1 MNLKQMARIVMSKI
15 LERDVSGK
23 CDDCEDLVKKGE
35 KERQKKVEKSGVE
48 SPDEYPSAPGAKSR
62 NAPPGSM
69 GGKV

>member
-1 MNLKQMARIVMSKI
+1 MPKQKRKAIMSKI

-48 SPDEYPSAPGAKSR
+48 SPDEYPNAPGAKSR

>member
-1 MNLKQMARIVMSKI
+1 MGRIVMSKI

-48 SPDEYPSAPGAKSR
+48 SPDEYPNAPGAKSR